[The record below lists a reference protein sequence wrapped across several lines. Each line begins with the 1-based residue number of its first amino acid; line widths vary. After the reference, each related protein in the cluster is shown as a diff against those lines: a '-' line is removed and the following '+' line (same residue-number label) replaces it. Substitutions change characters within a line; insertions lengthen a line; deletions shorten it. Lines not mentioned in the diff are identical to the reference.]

1 MRKYKILPSLL
12 HDMSSTPWSK
22 ASFITKKG
30 RLRLVVQT
38 EKLRSRDPRATTTY
52 ISFFPLSLL
61 TLSKTEMWKKCRL
74 EKAFNLP
81 YMKAYLIFIG
91 EKKETIFFE
100 KTLNPFLP
108 LLAVKWP
115 FVGQPDSC
123 WSWKMTIFVYG
134 MYLVF
139 VFLIF
144 LLPMENWGIIFFC
157 TVDGFFGIL
166 KKTSFQHLCT
176 RLYIV
181 QIYRPN
187 GWRKIFKYIIS
198 HLYHRTVHMKRL
210 SCDPQNHD

>member
-91 EKKETIFFE
+91 EKRKPYFL
-100 KTLNPFLP
+100 KNPLTHFYHFWLWNG
-108 LLAVKWP
+108 LLSDSLTVVGAEKWP
-115 FVGQPDSC
+115 FLFMVNT
-123 WSWKMTIFVYG
+123 W
-134 MYLVF
+134 
-139 VFLIF
+139 FL
-144 LLPMENWGIIFFC
+144 
-157 TVDGFFGIL
+157 
-166 KKTSFQHLCT
+166 S
-176 RLYIV
+176 
-181 QIYRPN
+181 
-187 GWRKIFKYIIS
+187 
-198 HLYHRTVHMKRL
+198 
-210 SCDPQNHD
+210 